1 MFYTHLLVV
10 GLYLL
15 CIFLF
20 GFVRKRVSASFK
32 EYILANRSVH
42 EIITGISHVSSEI
55 SVGTF
60 TVVASMIYTT
70 GFSRLWVDLGFFVF
84 SILSWRLLAGRLRV
98 QSEESK
104 DALTIPQYLA
114 NKFDSKT
121 VGIFASLIITLFTT
135 TYIGANMLGLTKVL
149 SKVVSLESNLVAV
162 AVLIVTLLYTTVGGF
177 RSASHVNVLQGAIML
192 LATCILP
199 LSLLIK
205 FGLEPLT
212 TFLKQS
218 GSSAVG
224 HLDITQAVFYFSFAS
239 VMFGTPHTI
248 GKFLAIKSPDKL
260 NTARNTSIIINI
272 IIYLGIAISAVY
284 GRKLLPS
291 MKDTEMLLLN
301 LSEMFTSPLY
311 GSMIIIAILAAVM
324 STIDAQLISSA
335 SCIAND
341 IYRHITSNRNDIH
354 LIFATKLMIIF
365 VGALALS
372 ISLIFNQSVGKLAI
386 FSLTG
391 LGASIGPVIL
401 FSLYTKT
408 RNKIPALLGLTSGTT
423 ATILLTI
430 FNTSDIHYNMLPA
443 LCITAVVMLASSCIT
458 GRTVKCVESNN

>member
-1 MFYTHLLVV
+1 MFYTHLLAV
-10 GLYLL
+10 GLYFL
-15 CIFLF
+15 CIFFF
-20 GFVRKRVSASFK
+20 GFVRKRVGASFK

-60 TVVASMIYTT
+60 TVVASMIYTI
-70 GFSRLWVDLGFFVF
+70 GLSRLWVDLGFFVF
-84 SILSWRLLAGRLRV
+84 SILSWRILAGRLRV

-114 NKFDSKT
+114 NKFDSKA
-121 VGIFASLIITLFTT
+121 VGVLASLIITLFTV

-149 SKVVSLESNLVAV
+149 SKVVSLESNLVAL
-162 AVLIVTLLYTTVGGF
+162 AVLIVTLFYTTIGGF
-177 RSASHVNVLQGAIML
+177 RSASHVNVLQGAIMV

-199 LSLLIK
+199 FSLLAK

-212 TFLKQS
+212 IFLKQS
-218 GSSAVG
+218 GSNEIS
-224 HLDITQAVFYFSFAS
+224 HSDITQAIFYFSFAS

-260 NTARNTSIIINI
+260 SIARNTSIIINI
-272 IIYLGIAISAVY
+272 IIYLGITISAVY

-291 MKDTEMLLLN
+291 IKDTEMLLLN
-301 LSEMFTSPLY
+301 LSEVFTSPLY
-311 GSMIIIAILAAVM
+311 SSMIIIAILAAVM

-341 IYRHITSNRNDIH
+341 IYRHITRNRSDTH
-354 LIFATKLMIIF
+354 LILATKLMTIL
-365 VGALALS
+365 VGALALL

-391 LGASIGPVIL
+391 LGASIGPVML
-401 FSLYTKT
+401 FTLYTKT
-408 RNKIPALLGLTSGTT
+408 RNKMPALLGLTSGTT

-443 LCITAVVMLASSCIT
+443 LCIAAATILASSCMI
-458 GRTVKCVESNN
+458 GRPTKCVGSSN

>member
-1 MFYTHLLVV
+1 MFYTHLLAV
-10 GLYLL
+10 GLYFL

-60 TVVASMIYTT
+60 TVAASMIYTT

-114 NKFDSKT
+114 NKFDSKA
-121 VGIFASLIITLFTT
+121 VGIFASLVIALFTT

-149 SKVVSLESNLVAV
+149 SKVISLESNMVAL
-162 AVLIVTLLYTTVGGF
+162 AVLIVTLLYTTIGGF
-177 RSASHVNVLQGAIML
+177 RSASHVNVLQGAIMV

-199 LSLLIK
+199 LSLLTK
-205 FGLEPLT
+205 FGLEPLS

-218 GSSAVG
+218 GSSGIA
-224 HLDITQAVFYFSFAS
+224 HFDITQAIFYFSFAS

-260 NTARNTSIIINI
+260 STARNTSIIINI

-301 LSEMFTSPLY
+301 LSEMFSCPLY

-335 SCIAND
+335 SCISND
-341 IYRHITSNRNDIH
+341 IYRHITSNRNDTH
-354 LIFATKLMIIF
+354 LILATKLMTIF

-401 FSLYTKT
+401 FSLYAKT

-443 LCITAVVMLASSCIT
+443 LCITVVIMLASSCIT
-458 GRTVKCVESNN
+458 GRTVKCVGSNN